1 MKFFS
6 ALLFLTVLSGCAAAG
21 FSVKDSVMTGT
32 FRVKDA
38 SGVAF
43 YSSADGYTRREAVKN
58 GGKWTVTVPESRRFT
73 YYLEKDGEIFVPDC
87 PMKEQDDFGGV
98 LCVYEEE

>member
-1 MKFFS
+1 MKFLS
-6 ALLFLTVLSGCAAAG
+6 AVLFLTVLSGCAAAE

-43 YSSADGYTRREAVKN
+43 YSSTDGYTRRDAVKN
-58 GGKWTVTVPESRRFT
+58 GRKWTVTMPESGRFT